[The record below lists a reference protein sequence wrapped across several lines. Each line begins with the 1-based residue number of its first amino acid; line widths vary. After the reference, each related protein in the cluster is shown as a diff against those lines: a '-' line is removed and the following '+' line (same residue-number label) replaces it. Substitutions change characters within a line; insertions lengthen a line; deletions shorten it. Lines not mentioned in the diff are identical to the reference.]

1 MLLLVRVELSFLINN
16 RVAAK
21 CGNFDTYFFFF
32 FFVCHLRIFSHTAK
46 ARYADLKGRG
56 KEIDLPQVV
65 ECLISKAWG
74 CWSSIF
80 WSNLLPVWSMWAL
93 KTGSNPEGNSTLCI
107 TALRWWELVRSLGS
121 VHSITSS
128 LRYHLYLEK
137 QGALVWRKA
146 SYVPGSVKLDF
157 DWGHHVL
164 TNFPE

>member
-16 RVAAK
+16 CVAAK

-74 CWSSIF
+74 C
-80 WSNLLPVWSMWAL
+80 
-93 KTGSNPEGNSTLCI
+93 
-107 TALRWWELVRSLGS
+107 
-121 VHSITSS
+121 
-128 LRYHLYLEK
+128 
-137 QGALVWRKA
+137 
-146 SYVPGSVKLDF
+146 
-157 DWGHHVL
+157 
-164 TNFPE
+164 